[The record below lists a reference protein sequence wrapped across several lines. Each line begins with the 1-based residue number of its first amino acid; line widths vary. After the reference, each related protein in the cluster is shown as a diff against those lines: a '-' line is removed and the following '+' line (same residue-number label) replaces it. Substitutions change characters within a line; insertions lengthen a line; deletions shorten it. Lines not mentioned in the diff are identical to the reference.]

1 MGTIRVDPAHVRRRF
16 PEIGKH
22 RTMVIDA
29 QTRIWP
35 SVDRLGRETSEILR
49 RARAD
54 RWIKESA
61 EPEQLQDSLDCVD
74 GALVFAYRADR
85 QDACV
90 PNEWVAEVASKS
102 QGLLMG
108 VAGID
113 PLANDVFGE
122 VDRAVEMGFVGI
134 TVCPSDQGFHP
145 THSSAMRLWE
155 RCESLGL
162 PVFVSRPGPVG
173 PGAVLEFDRPL
184 AWDEV
189 ARSLPGLS
197 VVLSGIG
204 APWVEETLVLLQK
217 HARIFA
223 DTAGL
228 VHRPWQLFQA
238 LLGANSMDIV
248 DKLLFASGW
257 PTETPA
263 KAIETIYSINA
274 FSQGTQL
281 PGIPRSQLRAIVER
295 DVATTLGIPVASG
308 RVTPTD
314 PPITTP
320 SGVAD
325 ATGESTSD

>member
-1 MGTIRVDPAHVRRRF
+1 MWKERVDPARVCRSL
-16 PEIGKH
+16 PGTGKP

-49 RARAD
+49 RIRAD

-90 PNEWVAEVASKS
+90 PNEWVAEVAAKS
-102 QGLLMG
+102 RGLLMG

-295 DVATTLGIPVASG
+295 DVATTLGIPIAGG
-308 RVTPTD
+308 RSAPSD

-320 SGVAD
+320 PGVAD